1 MRIFVCMKTRLNL
14 TIEDSLLFKIKS
26 YAAQKQ
32 VSVSELVEDYFNNL
46 TKPKPKKMNLIEF
59 VKSMP
64 KVELPYDDNVDLK
77 KQYYEEKASKY
88 GF

>member
-1 MRIFVCMKTRLNL
+1 MRIFVGMKTRLNL